1 MIERHTI
8 PSAAAEP
15 VKQREDPDYSR
26 YRDSPDAL
34 HGAPYEA
41 GDVVWVQHIGRIRK
55 ALIVRVGVRPIS
67 FGRSRMPQ
75 YTARLQSL
83 ISDEWLELTRP
94 IFPGDIKRG
103 YGLAATAV
111 EK

>member
-1 MIERHTI
+1 MTDQPIVPAST
-8 PSAAAEP
+8 EP

-34 HGAPYEA
+34 HAAPYEA
-41 GDVVWVQHIGRIRK
+41 GDVVWVQHIGRVRK
-55 ALIVRVGVRPIS
+55 ALIVRVGVRSIS
-67 FGRSRMPQ
+67 YGRSLLPK
-75 YTARLQSL
+75 YIVRLNSL

-103 YGLAATAV
+103 YEVAATAV
-111 EK
+111 TT